1 MVILAEVCAHL
12 DLKLTIRTPKYK
24 ETSKEIKIAE
34 SLGAKIIEIMIIEKV
49 SGYIYGNYKYY
60 VTSTVDDIKY
70 EMYDQKYEDYYI
82 FNKSDIILKD
92 MSRRYIKDQLNDIFK
107 ERINPTHIKFVN
119 SINDKSE
126 ILFECFKENIK
137 YMFKNIHIR
146 NIKRNKKDMFSS
158 YKIEDYCITKED
170 VDKLM
175 CDVQEQ
181 EKIETE
187 LVKNI
192 RKIKN
197 NQTYIFSLY

>member
-1 MVILAEVCAHL
+1 M
-12 DLKLTIRTPKYK
+12 
-24 ETSKEIKIAE
+24 
-34 SLGAKIIEIMIIEKV
+34 
-49 SGYIYGNYKYY
+49 
-60 VTSTVDDIKY
+60 
-70 EMYDQKYEDYYI
+70 
-82 FNKSDIILKD
+82 
-92 MSRRYIKDQLNDIFK
+92 
-107 ERINPTHIKFVN
+107 
-119 SINDKSE
+119 
-126 ILFECFKENIK
+126 NIK
-137 YMFKNIHIR
+137 K
-146 NIKRNKKDMFSS
+146 NKKDMFSS